1 MTETATTVT
10 KRENGT
16 APEQT
21 RPELEDGVTDEVPLR
36 AELTAEEVFGSVEP
50 LNRPEDFEELIRI
63 AKEERAERLVRKLR
77 EG

>member
-10 KRENGT
+10 KRENAT

-36 AELTAEEVFGSVEP
+36 AELTAEEAFGSVEP

-63 AKEERAERLVRKLR
+63 AKEERAERLLRKLR